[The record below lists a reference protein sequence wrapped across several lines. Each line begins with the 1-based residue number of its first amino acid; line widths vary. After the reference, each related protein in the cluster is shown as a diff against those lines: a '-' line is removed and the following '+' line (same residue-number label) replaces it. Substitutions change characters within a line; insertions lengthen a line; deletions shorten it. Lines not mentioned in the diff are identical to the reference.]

1 MLESTGVGRS
11 RAMTVLALVAVLAF
25 AKWAAAIVVPFL
37 LAALCSIGFW
47 PIMRRVRGPDWL
59 GVLVTVAVVGAT
71 LVGFGWLVMAVA
83 TDFSSSLAEFG
94 QALSDTRRSLSAW
107 LVAHGM
113 APLAVAV
120 ARKQPSALAEE
131 VVAPWIME
139 VADVAALI
147 AVVGGLSIVVLLEL
161 RVLRDKLRSRGP
173 AWATWVVKIGKR
185 TRAVQRYLLV
195 KALVSAMTGILAAVA
210 TWALDVPHPALW
222 GLLAFVLN
230 FVPVVGSYV
239 AAIPAIIV
247 ALVSAGPRS
256 AVALAGIYLVINGA
270 IGFVVEPRL
279 SGTAVGLSPLVIL
292 ASIMF
297 WGWMFGPIGALASVP
312 LTMVVRILLSESTEL
327 GWVADLMDA
336 RRADKD
342 PARSSRLP
350 MPPSSSVPQVGR

>member
-1 MLESTGVGRS
+1 MLESTPQRS
-11 RAMTVLALVAVLAF
+11 RALTVLVLVAVLAF
-25 AKWAAAIVVPFL
+25 VKWAAAIVVPFL

-47 PIMRRVRGPDWL
+47 PIMRRVKGPAWL

-83 TDFSSSLAEFG
+83 TDFSSSLAEYG
-94 QALSDTRRSLSAW
+94 QALADTRQSLTSW
-107 LVAHGM
+107 LVQHGM

-120 ARKQPSALAEE
+120 ASKRSSALAEE
-131 VVAPWIME
+131 VVAPWI
-139 VADVAALI
+139 VGAADVAALI

-161 RVLRDKLRSRGP
+161 RVLRDKLRNQGP

-195 KALVSAMTGILAAVA
+195 KALVSAMTGVLAAAA
-210 TWALDVPHPALW
+210 TWAIGVPHPALW

-247 ALVSAGPRS
+247 AVLTVGPRS
-256 AVALAGIYLVINGA
+256 AVALAGIYLMINGA

-279 SGTAVGLSPLVIL
+279 SGTAVGLSPLVIV

-312 LTMVVRILLSESTEL
+312 LTMVARIFLSQSSEL

-336 RRADKD
+336 RRTDKG

-350 MPPSSSVPQVGR
+350 LPPTSSVPGAGV